1 MLPELV
7 TIAIGCVLFLCLL
20 IEKIVIPKAISVMI
34 EINSTIVIIL
44 EFFVLIYLAILSPF
58 FL

>member
-34 EINSTIVIIL
+34 EINNTIVIIL
-44 EFFVLIYLAILSPF
+44 EFFVLIDLAILSPF